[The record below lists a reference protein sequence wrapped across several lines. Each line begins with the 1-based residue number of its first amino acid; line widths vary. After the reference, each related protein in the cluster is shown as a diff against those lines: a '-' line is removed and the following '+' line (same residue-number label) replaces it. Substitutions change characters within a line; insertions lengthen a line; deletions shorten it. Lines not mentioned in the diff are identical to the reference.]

1 VRDINPIHSYL
12 HSTYFLENLKSDFVN
27 ILGTAK
33 VTGKSQ
39 ITIPKIVIG
48 KFKLKKGDL
57 VVFVEDERGVL
68 LRKGEITIKEWRT
81 KAEC

>member
-1 VRDINPIHSYL
+1 MTQIRYAHSN
-12 HSTYFLENLKSDFVN
+12 FLENLKSDFVN

-68 LRKGEITIKEWRT
+68 LRKGEIRIKE
-81 KAEC
+81 

>member
-1 VRDINPIHSYL
+1 MRDIIPIRTYL
-12 HSTYFLENLKSDFVN
+12 QSSNFLEYLKSDFVK

-39 ITIPKIVIG
+39 ITIPKIVVG
-48 KFKLKKGDL
+48 EFKLKKGDL

-68 LRKGEITIKEWRT
+68 LRKGEIRIKE
-81 KAEC
+81 